1 MSRAIKSLFGIRFDD
16 NDKNIFNNLRKIG
29 AQKIIKLQTENELKS
44 MQQYILKSCKNY
56 KDIIDG
62 IIENKKGREEHL
74 FAIISYTEGT
84 NYGTGYHDNFSRTKK
99 IVVYI
104 KFHEKSCSIYD
115 ISHTYFVSPSSI
127 SPSVSIMNQY
137 NLGPDNARIPVNVN
151 IAIFSVD
158 SIIASQSSRQSRASQ
173 SPRQS
178 RASQSPRQSRASQ
191 SPRQSRASQSPERLS
206 LSRTSVTGVT
216 GGKKVS
222 IHARKEILGKT
233 RCVYKKAG
241 SRKEYIKYKGQLIA
255 VKKYKEL
262 MKKAKAK
269 AKSIKK

>member
-178 RASQSPRQSRASQ
+178 RASQSP
-191 SPRQSRASQSPERLS
+191 ERLS